1 MSNLPKDWKEV
12 LIENVFDNV
21 GGTSLEKFVNE
32 NGKYKFISIGNYSK
46 FGRYID
52 NNQRIDINEKSAN
65 KILNKNDLVMV
76 LNDKTSTGDIIGSS
90 ILIEENNKYIY
101 NQRSE
106 RLICK
111 DNIYPK
117 FAWQLLNSKYFRKKI
132 VSLSQGGT
140 QIYINFPIIKK
151 INFFLPP
158 LEEQKKIA
166 DILSTVD
173 KKIAFVEENI
183 NATEELKKGL
193 MQKLLT
199 EGIGH
204 TEFKDSELGRIPE
217 SWEVV
222 ELKEIVKDLI
232 GGVSVNSED
241 RLKNNEEYG
250 ILKTSAI
257 SNGKFFPQFHKTIL
271 DSEISRAIINPKK
284 DHILFSRMNTPDLVG
299 ESGYVDNNYFEL
311 FLPDRLWQINVKDRN
326 KTNVKWLSFM
336 LISNEIKKK
345 IKNAATGTSNSMKN
359 ISKPN
364 LLKIIVPFPPLE
376 EQKQIAEILS
386 TVDNKLENLKEKK
399 QSFEELKKGL
409 MQKLLTGEVRV

>member
-1 MSNLPKDWKEV
+1 MSKLPKGWEEV
-12 LIENVFDNV
+12 LVENVFDNI

-46 FGRYID
+46 SGKYID
-52 NNQRIDINEKSAN
+52 NSQRIDINEKSAN

-90 ILIEENNKYIY
+90 ILIEESDKYIY

-111 DNIYPK
+111 NNIYPK

-140 QIYINFPIIKK
+140 QIYINFPVIKK
-151 INFFLPP
+151 INFYLPP

-217 SWEVV
+217 SWEVDTFNNLSIEIIDGDRGINYPKQNEFSDTGYCLFLSAKNV
-222 ELKEIVKDLI
+222 TKRGFEFIEKQFITEDKDSLLRKGKLQKKDIVLTTRGTVGNIAYFNDLISFENMRINSGMVLLRSSKLNTDYLYKVMNSYIIQNHISNVAFGSAQPQLTVKEI
-232 GGVSVNSED
+232 
-241 RLKNNEEYG
+241 
-250 ILKTSAI
+250 KT
-257 SNGKFFPQFHKTIL
+257 F
-271 DSEISRAIINPKK
+271 
-284 DHILFSRMNTPDLVG
+284 
-299 ESGYVDNNYFEL
+299 
-311 FLPDRLWQINVKDRN
+311 
-326 KTNVKWLSFM
+326 
-336 LISNEIKKK
+336 K
-345 IKNAATGTSNSMKN
+345 I
-359 ISKPN
+359 P
-364 LLKIIVPFPPLE
+364 VPPLE

-399 QSFEELKKGL
+399 LFFEELKKGL

>member
-1 MSNLPKDWKEV
+1 MSNLPKGWKEV

-166 DILSTVD
+166 YILSTVD

-204 TEFKDSELGRIPE
+204 TEFKDSELGKIPE
-217 SWEVV
+217 SWEVKSIGSLTSLTTGGTPSTQIKNYWNPKEV
-222 ELKEIVKDLI
+222 PWLSSGEVNKKNIYFTDNMISKQGLNNSAAKFIPKYSVLIALAGQGKTRGTVAISEIELTTNQSVASILPSEKLDMYFIYYNLDSRYEEIRSMSTGV
-232 GGVSVNSED
+232 GGRGGLN
-241 RLKNNEEYG
+241 LA
-250 ILKTSAI
+250 ILKSIKIALP
-257 SNGKFFPQFHKTIL
+257 PQK
-271 DSEISRAIINPKK
+271 
-284 DHILFSRMNTPDLVG
+284 
-299 ESGYVDNNYFEL
+299 
-311 FLPDRLWQINVKDRN
+311 
-326 KTNVKWLSFM
+326 
-336 LISNEIKKK
+336 
-345 IKNAATGTSNSMKN
+345 
-359 ISKPN
+359 
-364 LLKIIVPFPPLE
+364 
-376 EQKQIAEILS
+376 EQKQIAEIFS
-386 TVDNKLENLKEKK
+386 TVDKKLENLKEKK

-409 MQKLLTGEVRV
+409 MQKLLTGKVRV

>member
-1 MSNLPKDWKEV
+1 MSNLPKGWEEV
-12 LIENVFDNV
+12 LVENVFDNI

-46 FGRYID
+46 SGKYID
-52 NNQRIDINEKSAN
+52 NSQRIDINEKSAN

-90 ILIEENNKYIY
+90 ILIEESDKYIY

-111 DNIYPK
+111 NNIYPK

-140 QIYINFPIIKK
+140 QIYINFPVIKK
-151 INFFLPP
+151 INFYLPP
-158 LEEQKKIA
+158 IEEQKKIA

-217 SWEVV
+217 SWE
-222 ELKEIVKDLI
+222 LKRLNSVCNKITDGSHFSPIANKNTGFYIATVKDMLLNTFNINTCTHI
-232 GGVSVNSED
+232 GENDFKLLE
-241 RLKNNEEYG
+241 
-250 ILKTSAI
+250 A
-257 SNGKFFPQFHKTIL
+257 NGCKPENG
-271 DSEISRAIINPKK
+271 D
-284 DHILFSRMNTPDLVG
+284 ILFSKDGTIGKTFVYKDMEIPLVLLSSIAIIKPIYKVLDSSFTMHVLKSNIFYKQLNG
-299 ESGYVDNNYFEL
+299 LSSGSALKRVVLKAIKEIRIP
-311 FLPDRLWQINVKDRN
+311 LP
-326 KTNVKWLSFM
+326 
-336 LISNEIKKK
+336 
-345 IKNAATGTSNSMKN
+345 A
-359 ISKPN
+359 
-364 LLKIIVPFPPLE
+364 LE

-386 TVDNKLENLKEKK
+386 TVDKKLENLKEKK

>member
-1 MSNLPKDWKEV
+1 MSKLPKGWEEV
-12 LIENVFDNV
+12 LVENVFDNI

-46 FGRYID
+46 SGKYID
-52 NNQRIDINEKSAN
+52 NSQRIDINEKSAN

-90 ILIEENNKYIY
+90 ILIEESDKYIY

-111 DNIYPK
+111 NNIYPK

-140 QIYINFPIIKK
+140 QIYINFPVIKK
-151 INFFLPP
+151 INFYLPP

-204 TEFKDSELGRIPE
+204 TEFKDSELGRIPK
-217 SWEVV
+217 SWEISNIENIFNIFVGRD
-222 ELKEIVKDLI
+222 LKE
-232 GGVSVNSED
+232 D
-241 RLKNNEEYG
+241 RFSKE
-250 ILKTSAI
+250 KTDTHI
-257 SNGKFFPQFHKTIL
+257 FPVFSNTVDI
-271 DSEISRAIINPKK
+271 
-284 DHILFSRMNTPDLVG
+284 DHIVP
-299 ESGYVDNNYFEL
+299 
-311 FLPDRLWQINVKDRN
+311 
-326 KTNVKWLSFM
+326 LSS
-336 LISNEIKKK
+336 IK
-345 IKNAATGTSNSMKN
+345 IKS
-359 ISKPN
+359 
-364 LLKIIVPFPPLE
+364 
-376 EQKQIAEILS
+376 
-386 TVDNKLENLKEKK
+386 
-399 QSFEELKKGL
+399 
-409 MQKLLTGEVRV
+409 

>member
-1 MSNLPKDWKEV
+1 MSKLPKGWEEV
-12 LIENVFDNV
+12 LVENVFDNI

-46 FGRYID
+46 SGKYID
-52 NNQRIDINEKSAN
+52 NSQRIDINEKSAN

-90 ILIEENNKYIY
+90 ILIEESDKYIY

-111 DNIYPK
+111 NNIYPK

-140 QIYINFPIIKK
+140 QIYINFPVIKK
-151 INFFLPP
+151 INFYLPP
-158 LEEQKKIA
+158 LEEQMKIA

-173 KKIAFVEENI
+173 NKIAFVEENI

-217 SWEVV
+217 SWEVDTFNNLSIEIIDGDRGINYPKQNEFSDTGYCLFLSAKNV
-222 ELKEIVKDLI
+222 TKRGFEFIEKQFITEDKDSLLRKGKLQKKDIVLTTRGTVGNIAYFNDLISFENMRINSGMVLLRSSKLNTDYLYKVMNSYIIQNHISNVAFGSAQPQLTVKEI
-232 GGVSVNSED
+232 
-241 RLKNNEEYG
+241 
-250 ILKTSAI
+250 KT
-257 SNGKFFPQFHKTIL
+257 F
-271 DSEISRAIINPKK
+271 
-284 DHILFSRMNTPDLVG
+284 
-299 ESGYVDNNYFEL
+299 
-311 FLPDRLWQINVKDRN
+311 
-326 KTNVKWLSFM
+326 
-336 LISNEIKKK
+336 K
-345 IKNAATGTSNSMKN
+345 I
-359 ISKPN
+359 P
-364 LLKIIVPFPPLE
+364 VPPLE

-399 QSFEELKKGL
+399 LFFEELKKGL

>member
-1 MSNLPKDWKEV
+1 
-12 LIENVFDNV
+12 
-21 GGTSLEKFVNE
+21 
-32 NGKYKFISIGNYSK
+32 
-46 FGRYID
+46 
-52 NNQRIDINEKSAN
+52 
-65 KILNKNDLVMV
+65 MV

-90 ILIEENNKYIY
+90 ILIEESDKYIY

-111 DNIYPK
+111 NNIYPK

-140 QIYINFPIIKK
+140 QIYINFPVIKK
-151 INFFLPP
+151 INFYLPP

-217 SWEVV
+217 SWEVDTFNNLSIEIIDGDRGINYPKQNEFSDTGYCLFLSAKNV
-222 ELKEIVKDLI
+222 TKRGFEFIEKQFITEDKDSLLRKGKLQKKDIVLTTRGTVGNIADFNDLISFENMRINSGMVLLRSSKLNTDYLYKVMNSYIIQNHISNVAFGSAQPQLTVKEI
-232 GGVSVNSED
+232 
-241 RLKNNEEYG
+241 
-250 ILKTSAI
+250 KT
-257 SNGKFFPQFHKTIL
+257 F
-271 DSEISRAIINPKK
+271 
-284 DHILFSRMNTPDLVG
+284 
-299 ESGYVDNNYFEL
+299 
-311 FLPDRLWQINVKDRN
+311 
-326 KTNVKWLSFM
+326 
-336 LISNEIKKK
+336 K
-345 IKNAATGTSNSMKN
+345 I
-359 ISKPN
+359 P
-364 LLKIIVPFPPLE
+364 VPPLE

>member
-1 MSNLPKDWKEV
+1 MSNLPKGWEEV
-12 LIENVFDNV
+12 LVENVFDNI

-46 FGRYID
+46 SGKYID
-52 NNQRIDINEKSAN
+52 NSQRIDINEKSAN

-90 ILIEENNKYIY
+90 ILIEESDKYIY

-111 DNIYPK
+111 NNIYPK

-140 QIYINFPIIKK
+140 QIYINFPVIKK
-151 INFFLPP
+151 INFYLPP
-158 LEEQKKIA
+158 IEEQKKIA

-217 SWEVV
+217 SWEVGKIMDILTIKYGKSQKEV
-222 ELKEIVKDLI
+222 ENPNGDYPILGSGGLMGYANSYLYDKPSVLI
-232 GGVSVNSED
+232 GRKGTIDKPQYIEKPFWTVDTLFYSDIKLDNLPLFVYYLFLTIDWRKYNEASGVPSLSVN
-241 RLKNNEEYG
+241 NIHN
-250 ILKTSAI
+250 
-257 SNGKFFPQFHKTIL
+257 
-271 DSEISRAIINPKK
+271 
-284 DHILFSRMNTPDLVG
+284 
-299 ESGYVDNNYFEL
+299 
-311 FLPDRLWQINVKDRN
+311 
-326 KTNVKWLSFM
+326 
-336 LISNEIKKK
+336 IK
-345 IKNAATGTSNSMKN
+345 IF
-359 ISKPN
+359 I
-364 LLKIIVPFPPLE
+364 PPLE

-386 TVDNKLENLKEKK
+386 TVDKKLENLKEKK

>member
-1 MSNLPKDWKEV
+1 MSNLPKGWEEV
-12 LIENVFDNV
+12 LVENVFDNI

-46 FGRYID
+46 SGKYID
-52 NNQRIDINEKSAN
+52 NSQRIDINEKSAN

-90 ILIEENNKYIY
+90 ILIEESDKYIY

-111 DNIYPK
+111 NNIYPK

-140 QIYINFPIIKK
+140 QIYINFPVIKK
-151 INFFLPP
+151 INFYLPP

-204 TEFKDSELGRIPE
+204 TEFKDSELGRLPE
-217 SWEVV
+217 SWGIDKLENLTTKIGDGLHGTPKYV
-222 ELKEIVKDLI
+222 EQSDYYFINGNNLNGESIEINKNTKCVNEEEYIKNKKILDNTTILLSI
-232 GGVSVNSED
+232 NGTVGSLAYYNNENVMLGKSVAYMNVNS
-241 RLKNNEEYG
+241 K
-250 ILKTSAI
+250 ILK
-257 SNGKFFPQFHKTIL
+257 QFLFYLLKSSKILEYFILELTGTTIKNLSLKTI
-271 DSEISRAIINPKK
+271 R
-284 DHILFSRMNTPDLVG
+284 NTRIP
-299 ESGYVDNNYFEL
+299 
-311 FLPDRLWQINVKDRN
+311 LPQ
-326 KTNVKWLSFM
+326 
-336 LISNEIKKK
+336 
-345 IKNAATGTSNSMKN
+345 
-359 ISKPN
+359 
-364 LLKIIVPFPPLE
+364 LE
-376 EQKQIAEILS
+376 EQKQIAEILLI
-386 TVDNKLENLKEKK
+386 VDKKLESLKEKK

>member
-1 MSNLPKDWKEV
+1 MSNLPKGWEEV
-12 LIENVFDNV
+12 LVENVFDNI

-46 FGRYID
+46 SGKYID
-52 NNQRIDINEKSAN
+52 NSQRIDINEKSAN

-90 ILIEENNKYIY
+90 ILIEESDKYIY

-111 DNIYPK
+111 NNIYPK

-140 QIYINFPIIKK
+140 QIYINFPVIKK
-151 INFFLPP
+151 INFYLPP
-158 LEEQKKIA
+158 IEEQKKIA

-217 SWEVV
+217 SWEIDKLENLTTKIGDGLHGTPKYV
-222 ELKEIVKDLI
+222 EQSDYYFINGNNLNGESIEINKNTKCVNEEEYIKNKKILDNTTILLSINGTI
-232 GGVSVNSED
+232 GSLAYYNNENVMLGKSVAYINVNS
-241 RLKNNEEYG
+241 K
-250 ILKTSAI
+250 ILK
-257 SNGKFFPQFHKTIL
+257 QFLFYLLKSSKILEYFILELTGTTIKNLSLKTI
-271 DSEISRAIINPKK
+271 R
-284 DHILFSRMNTPDLVG
+284 NTRIP
-299 ESGYVDNNYFEL
+299 
-311 FLPDRLWQINVKDRN
+311 LPQ
-326 KTNVKWLSFM
+326 
-336 LISNEIKKK
+336 
-345 IKNAATGTSNSMKN
+345 
-359 ISKPN
+359 
-364 LLKIIVPFPPLE
+364 LE

>member
-1 MSNLPKDWKEV
+1 MSNLPKGWEEV
-12 LIENVFDNV
+12 LVENVFDNI

-46 FGRYID
+46 SGKYID
-52 NNQRIDINEKSAN
+52 NSQRIDINEKSAN

-90 ILIEENNKYIY
+90 ILIEESDKYIY

-111 DNIYPK
+111 NNIYPK

-140 QIYINFPIIKK
+140 QIYINFPVIKK
-151 INFFLPP
+151 INFYLPP

-217 SWEVV
+217 SWEVDTFNNLSIEIIDGDRGINYPKQNEFSDTGYCLFLSAKNV
-222 ELKEIVKDLI
+222 TKRGFEFIEKQFITEDKDSLLRKGKLQKKDIVLTTRGTVGNIAYFNDLISFENMRINSGMVLLRSSKLNTDYLYKVMNSYIIQNHISNVAFGSAQPQLTVKEI
-232 GGVSVNSED
+232 
-241 RLKNNEEYG
+241 
-250 ILKTSAI
+250 KT
-257 SNGKFFPQFHKTIL
+257 F
-271 DSEISRAIINPKK
+271 
-284 DHILFSRMNTPDLVG
+284 
-299 ESGYVDNNYFEL
+299 
-311 FLPDRLWQINVKDRN
+311 
-326 KTNVKWLSFM
+326 
-336 LISNEIKKK
+336 K
-345 IKNAATGTSNSMKN
+345 I
-359 ISKPN
+359 P
-364 LLKIIVPFPPLE
+364 VPPLE

-399 QSFEELKKGL
+399 LFFEELKKGL